1 MLSMNLPLYS
11 GSKQDMAVDQ
21 RAAERAKAEFS
32 VRDAANQVDAEID
45 AAATD
50 LRIAKNRVRLFEQGI
65 LPQARQTT
73 ASMQTGY
80 QVNKVDFLNL
90 VRAQLNEFNTDIQ
103 YWQQVSALHQAEA
116 RLAAAAGLE
125 HLSREGMQH
134 E

>member
-1 MLSMNLPLYS
+1 M
-11 GSKQDMAVDQ
+11 
-21 RAAERAKAEFS
+21 
-32 VRDAANQVDAEID
+32 RDAANQVDAEID

>member
-1 MLSMNLPLYS
+1 M
-11 GSKQDMAVDQ
+11 DQ
-21 RAAERAKAEFS
+21 RMAEKASAEFS
-32 VRDAANQVDAEID
+32 WRDATNQVDAEID
-45 AAATD
+45 AAASD
-50 LRIAKNRVRLFEQGI
+50 LRIARERVQLFEQGI

-125 HLSREGMQH
+125 DLNKEVMHH